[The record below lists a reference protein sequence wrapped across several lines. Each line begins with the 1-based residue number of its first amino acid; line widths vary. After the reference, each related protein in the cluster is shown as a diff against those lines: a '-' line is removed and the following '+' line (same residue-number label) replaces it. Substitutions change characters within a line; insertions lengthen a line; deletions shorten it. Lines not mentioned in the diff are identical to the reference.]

1 MDVIILPVVG
11 LSWGFPFLSVTEMD
25 VIILPVVRLSW

>member
-11 LSWGFPFLSVTEMD
+11 LPWGCPFLSLTEMD
-25 VIILPVVRLSW
+25 DIILPVVVIV